1 MSDIK
6 PDVKSNTKS
15 NVGSDAAPDV
25 GTGVSTRAVSKGLS
39 KRWEVL
45 IVVAIALIFIFL
57 VPLMISGFRLGLLG
71 RFLSL
76 AIVALGIDLIWGFTG
91 LLSLGHGIFFALG
104 GYALAMNLQLQSL
117 LEGSIPEFFSLYGV
131 SQLPWFWRPF
141 YSLPFTLIA
150 LVVVPAL
157 IAGLLGY
164 LVFRNRIR
172 GVYFS
177 ILTQAALVVF
187 FNFFNGQQKLINGTN
202 GLKTDTADL
211 FGLSVGGNVMQFYFY
226 CATVVLLALAYGLC
240 RWLTSGR
247 FGRMLVAIRDDENR
261 VRFSG
266 YDPTAFK
273 VLVFA
278 VSGAIAGVA
287 GALYTVQSG
296 IVSPQ
301 YMDIAFSIEMVIW
314 VAVGGRASLIGA
326 IIGALAVNWGRA
338 LLSEQYPEIWLFFQG
353 ALFLIV
359 VTVLPDGIIGWL
371 RYRARDDLRSL
382 WGKPPVVATY
392 PRLEIDETIRQEA
405 DQYGPAGPASPVDP
419 TATPSGL
426 ETSASLKSGE
436 N

>member
-1 MSDIK
+1 MAND
-6 PDVKSNTKS
+6 TL
-15 NVGSDAAPDV
+15 
-25 GTGVSTRAVSKGLS
+25 TRPKKGKFA
-39 KRWEVL
+39 KRRLLIEAG
-45 IVVAIALIFIFL
+45 IVVAIALILIL
-57 VPLMISGFRLGLLG
+57 IVPAAVSGFRLGLLG
-71 RFLSL
+71 RFLAL

-104 GYALAMNLQLQSL
+104 GYAFAMHLQLNML
-117 LEGSIPEFFSLYGV
+117 GEGQIPDFFSLYGV
-131 SQLPWFWRPF
+131 MELPWFWQPF
-141 YSLPFTLIA
+141 YSLPLTLLAVVLIPS
-150 LVVVPAL
+150 LV
-157 IAGLLGY
+157 AGLLGY

-202 GLKTDTADL
+202 GLKTDTSTFL
-211 FGLSVGGNVMQFYFY
+211 GNQVGGEGMQLAFYVL
-226 CATVVLLALAYGLC
+226 TVVFLALIYALC

-278 VSGAIAGVA
+278 VSGAIAGIA

-314 VAVGGRASLIGA
+314 VAVGGRATLVGA
-326 IIGALAVNWGRA
+326 ILGAVLVNWART
-338 LLSEQYPEIWLFFQG
+338 LLSESFPEVWLFFQG
-353 ALFLIV
+353 ALFLLV
-359 VTVLPDGIIGWL
+359 VTALPDGIVGWL
-371 RYRARDDLRSL
+371 RSQFGDRLRTWLGPSRL
-382 WGKPPVVATY
+382 VVTPPL
-392 PRLEIDETIRQEA
+392 LELDPDVREERREAIDKR
-405 DQYGPAGPASPVDP
+405 
-419 TATPSGL
+419 
-426 ETSASLKSGE
+426 
-436 N
+436 